1 MCVCAA
7 GPGGI
12 ETHAWSLM
20 STVMTEV
27 LSKTDWLKLW
37 DHVLSN
43 SPPFLLFLLLS
54 YLLYF
59 KAQILSAESMEQ
71 MEGITRRC
79 NPLDLNKVGPH
90 ACVVVS
96 SSLPL
101 SLLLLLL
108 LLPFSLGCLHFHS
121 NKSLQLPNL
130 MTVIVNITTV
140 TYISFLPLLLLLRLL
155 LVHLNNMGTLQT
167 IA

>member
-1 MCVCAA
+1 MYTA

-27 LSKTDWLKLW
+27 LSKADWLKLW

-43 SPPFLLFLLLS
+43 SLPFLHFLLLS

-59 KAQILSAESMEQ
+59 RTQIMSAETMNQ

-79 NPLDLNKVGPH
+79 NPLDLNKVVPC
-90 ACVVVS
+90 ACGTS
-96 SSLPL
+96 S
-101 SLLLLLL
+101 
-108 LLPFSLGCLHFHS
+108 
-121 NKSLQLPNL
+121 
-130 MTVIVNITTV
+130 
-140 TYISFLPLLLLLRLL
+140 
-155 LVHLNNMGTLQT
+155 
-167 IA
+167 